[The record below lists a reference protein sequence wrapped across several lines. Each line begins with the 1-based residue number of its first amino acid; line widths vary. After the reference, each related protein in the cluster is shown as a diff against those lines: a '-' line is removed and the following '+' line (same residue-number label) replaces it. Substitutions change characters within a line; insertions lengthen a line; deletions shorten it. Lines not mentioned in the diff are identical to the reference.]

1 MKTFNLEI
9 LTPEKAIF
17 KGKVTS
23 LIVPAFEGYL
33 GVMAD
38 HAPFVCT
45 LSIGEVTIHQEQGNT
60 FLALSGGLM
69 EVTPDKTIILADSIE
84 PPESIN
90 SQRAQDARI
99 RSQEQM
105 KTSQSDDDY
114 DLAYAT
120 FRRAENRLRISTRRR
135 KQT

>member
-1 MKTFNLEI
+1 MKTFDLEI

-23 LIVPAFEGYL
+23 IIVPAYKGYL

-38 HAPFVCT
+38 HAPFVCS

-69 EVTPDKTIILADSIE
+69 EVTPDKTIILADSSE
-84 PPESIN
+84 PPESIDV
-90 SQRAQDARI
+90 QRAQKAQTN
-99 RSQEQM
+99 SQEQM

-114 DLAYAT
+114 DLTYTT
-120 FRRAENRLRISTRRR
+120 FRRAENRLKISTRRR
-135 KQT
+135 K